1 MRESIKNLREAYGV
15 YQAAL
20 QARYDE
26 LAREVFGA
34 HGPGDLTFDQHQVIT
49 NRMSLEERA
58 PENAKAPDGMFYI
71 SVDSYIED
79 DMLYILKDD
88 GGYKRLFDLK

>member
-1 MRESIKNLREAYGV
+1 V
-15 YQAAL
+15 
-20 QARYDE
+20 
-26 LAREVFGA
+26 
-34 HGPGDLTFDQHQVIT
+34 VIT

>member
-1 MRESIKNLREAYGV
+1 MRESIKNLREAFGV

-26 LAREVFGA
+26 LAKEVFGA
-34 HGPGDLTFDQHQVIT
+34 TGPGDLSFDQHQVIT

-58 PENAKAPDGMFYI
+58 IEKTGEFYV
-71 SVDSYIED
+71 SVHAYIED
-79 DMLYILKDD
+79 DMLYVLKDD
-88 GGYKRLFDLK
+88 GGYKRLFDLT

>member
-1 MRESIKNLREAYGV
+1 MRESIKNLREAFDA
-15 YQAAL
+15 YQVAL

-26 LAREVFGA
+26 LAKEVFGA
-34 HGPGDLTFDQHQVIT
+34 QSPGDLSFDQHQVIT

-58 PENAKAPDGMFYI
+58 IEKTGEFYV
-71 SVDSYIED
+71 SVHAYIED